1 MQTEQITTKWF
12 DRKIQTYTN
21 AKQSVRKVKPTI
33 IQVPSFEGLT
43 DKHSNP
49 WRN

>member
-1 MQTEQITTKWF
+1 MKIEKITTKWS

-33 IQVPSFEGLT
+33 TQVPSFEGLT
-43 DKHSNP
+43 DKH
-49 WRN
+49 